1 MAKARGFALIQCNTN
16 GLRLGTEPGYAAS
29 LREAGLDSVYLQCD
43 AADDAAHEILRGR
56 RCLPEKLEAIRACG
70 EAGIGVV
77 LVATVAAGVNAD
89 RLWPLVEMGLRLGAH
104 VRGVHFQ
111 PMSSFGRCP
120 WRSDGAPRVTLPE
133 IAAELERQSQGQIR
147 WTDFHPPGCENALCS
162 FSAVYRRNGETLELV
177 QGASSC
183 CDCGETPS
191 AAEGARKAKSLRR
204 PALERARVPGS
215 GSGWGCVRSVFGVG
229 GDRAALY
236 RVLHGV
242 SGCHDAGS
250 GAGQRVLHPCR
261 QSIRNLNPILP
272 VQPDLV

>member
-1 MAKARGFALIQCNTN
+1 MCSFPAENPRVRDDLPEIIRMAKARGFALIQCNTN

-43 AADDAAHEILRGR
+43 AADDTAHEILRGR
-56 RCLPEKLEAIRACG
+56 DCLSEKLEAIRACG

-191 AAEGARKAKSLRR
+191 AAEGPAKPKPSPPGTGARPRPRQRPGMGMRSIGFWRR
-204 PALERARVPGS
+204 RG
-215 GSGWGCVRSVFGVG
+215 
-229 GDRAALY
+229 
-236 RVLHGV
+236 
-242 SGCHDAGS
+242 
-250 GAGQRVLHPCR
+250 
-261 QSIRNLNPILP
+261 
-272 VQPDLV
+272 

>member
-1 MAKARGFALIQCNTN
+1 MQLSGGEPTVRDDLPEIIRMAKARGFALIQCNTN

-43 AADDAAHEILRGR
+43 SADDTAHEILRGR
-56 RCLPEKLEAIRACG
+56 DCLSEKLEAIRACG

-133 IAAELERQSQGQIR
+133 IAAELERQS
-147 WTDFHPPGCENALCS
+147 H
-162 FSAVYRRNGETLELV
+162 
-177 QGASSC
+177 
-183 CDCGETPS
+183 
-191 AAEGARKAKSLRR
+191 
-204 PALERARVPGS
+204 
-215 GSGWGCVRSVFGVG
+215 
-229 GDRAALY
+229 
-236 RVLHGV
+236 H
-242 SGCHDAGS
+242 
-250 GAGQRVLHPCR
+250 
-261 QSIRNLNPILP
+261 
-272 VQPDLV
+272 

>member
-1 MAKARGFALIQCNTN
+1 MAG
-16 GLRLGTEPGYAAS
+16 S
-29 LREAGLDSVYLQCD
+29 
-43 AADDAAHEILRGR
+43 GR
-56 RCLPEKLEAIRACG
+56 A
-70 EAGIGVV
+70 
-77 LVATVAAGVNAD
+77 
-89 RLWPLVEMGLRLGAH
+89 
-104 VRGVHFQ
+104 
-111 PMSSFGRCP
+111 P

-191 AAEGARKAKSLRR
+191 AAEGARKAK
-204 PALERARVPGS
+204 AFAAS
-215 GSGWGCVRSVFGVG
+215 GQGWGCVRSVFGVG

-242 SGCHDAGS
+242 SGCHDAGF
-250 GAGQRVLHPCR
+250 GTGQRVLHPCR
-261 QSIRNLNPILP
+261 QSIGNLNPVLS
-272 VQPDLV
+272 VQSDLV